1 MAFFRKLPAGSWI
14 PLAVAAIL
22 LLSSAFVGLTDDE
35 AYYWVLAQK
44 PALGY
49 AYHPPMVAW
58 VIALSQVLFGR
69 IFGTASTWVVR
80 IPSCFTIGLVFYI
93 ALKWVNPSREN
104 YLKPTLIL
112 ASFAGLV
119 GLGWM
124 MVPDEPLFLGWMIC
138 FYACHKIARD
148 EVKEKYF
155 WFLGLGI
162 FIAMLSKFSGVFVYF
177 SAIVSVA
184 LCGGR
189 SRLLKTIFYASLA
202 MVLAMIPICIWNSQH
217 EWSAILYQI
226 KERHANSDL
235 SFKRYLRFWLIEL
248 FAAGPVLVFFTLK
261 DFFRGLQFKSS
272 LVDRFVAIWI
282 LPAAA
287 VYCVQPLF
295 SDFKPH
301 WAFIVW
307 WPGALLLAL
316 KVSQGKVRF
325 ATAQI
330 CYGLTIVV
338 IVLFSLNVPVLGA
351 LINRFGHFNSDQD
364 PRLFDV
370 TNDLYGWRKLGTEIS
385 RLPKEDQELVVVGS
399 RYQTASQA
407 AFALG
412 GLDRATL
419 LPRDLRSRDEWP
431 DLQISEKLGPEWP
444 KLLKPILFV
453 TDNRF
458 DAAPE
463 FPQAKCMRIHE
474 VSDERWGMSAKSIWI
489 WKCTNE

>member
-1 MAFFRKLPAGSWI
+1 MSKRFAFWSWI
-14 PLAVAAIL
+14 PLAIATLL

-58 VIALSQVLFGR
+58 VIAFSQILFGW
-69 IFGTASTWVVR
+69 IFGNASTWVVR
-80 IPSCFTIGLVFYI
+80 IPSCLTIGLVFFM
-93 ALKWVNPSREN
+93 ALKWINPSRGN
-104 YLKPTLIL
+104 YLKPALIL
-112 ASFAGLV
+112 ASFSGLI

-138 FYACHKIARD
+138 FYTCYKIALDDASESTYR
-148 EVKEKYF
+148 
-155 WFLGLGI
+155 FLGVGI
-162 FIAMLSKFSGVFVYF
+162 FIAMLSKFSGVFVFF
-177 SAIVSVA
+177 SAVVSVA

-189 SRLLKTIFYASLA
+189 ARLSKTIIYSTIG
-202 MVLAMIPICIWNSQH
+202 MVLALVPICIWNSQH

-226 KERHANSDL
+226 RERHQDSDI

-248 FAAGPVLVFFTLK
+248 FAAGPVLVFYTISG
-261 DFFRGLQFKSS
+261 FFRGLRFKSS
-272 LVDRFVAIWI
+272 VVERFVAIWI
-282 LPAAA
+282 FPAAV
-287 VYCVQPLF
+287 VYCIQPLF

-307 WPGALLLAL
+307 WPGALLLAW
-316 KVSQGKVRF
+316 KVSKSRVRF
-325 ATAQI
+325 ARTQMI
-330 CYGLTIVV
+330 YGLTIVA
-338 IVLFSLNVPVLGA
+338 IVLIGLNVPIGGA
-351 LINRFGHFNSDQD
+351 LISRFGHFNSDQD

-370 TNDLYGWRKLGTEIS
+370 TNDLYGWRKLSSEVS
-385 RLPKEDQELVVVGS
+385 LLPKADRNLVVVGS

-412 GLDRATL
+412 GLERATL
-419 LPRDLRSRDEWP
+419 LPRDLRSRDEWTNL
-431 DLQISEKLGPEWP
+431 DVSQTLGPEWP
-444 KLLKPILFV
+444 TLLKPILFV

-463 FPQAKCMRIHE
+463 FPQAKCEKIRE
-474 VSDERWGMSAKSIWI
+474 VTEERWGMSAKSIWI
-489 WKCTNE
+489 WKCISE

>member
-1 MAFFRKLPAGSWI
+1 MSKPLPAWSWI
-14 PLAVAAIL
+14 PLLIAAVL

-58 VIALSQVLFGR
+58 VIALSQFLFGW
-69 IFGTASTWVVR
+69 IFGAASTWVVR
-80 IPSCFTIGLVFYI
+80 IPSCFTIGAVFWL
-93 ALKWVNPSREN
+93 ALKWINPGQN
-104 YLKPTLIL
+104 YLKPAMIL

-138 FYACHKIARD
+138 FYFAYKIALG
-148 EVKEKYF
+148 EVSESFYR
-155 WFLGLGI
+155 LLALGI
-162 FIAMLSKFSGVFVYF
+162 FIAMLSKFSGVFIFF
-177 SAIVSVA
+177 SVVVSVA

-189 SRLLKTIFYASLA
+189 ARLVKTIVYASVGMILA
-202 MVLAMIPICIWNSQH
+202 LIPICIWNSQH

-226 KERHANSDL
+226 KERHADSDI
-235 SFKRYLRFWLIEL
+235 SWKRYLRFWVIEL
-248 FAAGPVLVFFTLK
+248 FAAGPVLVIYTLLG
-261 DFFRGLQFKSS
+261 FFRGLRPKSTTIE
-272 LVDRFVAIWI
+272 RYVAIWI
-282 LPAAA
+282 LPAA
-287 VYCVQPLF
+287 VIYCIQPLF

-307 WPGALLLAL
+307 WPGALLLAW
-316 KVSQGKVRF
+316 KVSQTRVRF
-325 ATAQI
+325 ATTQI
-330 CYGLTIVV
+330 IYGVSLVA
-338 IVLFSLNVPVLGA
+338 IVLFSLNVPVMGA
-351 LINRFGHFNSDQD
+351 LITRFGHFNRDQD

-370 TNDLYGWRKLGTEIS
+370 TNDLYGWRKLRDEIPS
-385 RLPKEDQELVVVGS
+385 EDRNLVVVGS

-412 GLDRATL
+412 SLDRATL

-431 DLQISEKLGPEWP
+431 DLAISEKLGPEWP
-444 KLLKPILFV
+444 KLTRPILFV

-458 DAAPE
+458 DAGPE
-463 FPQAKCMRIHE
+463 FPNAKCTKIHE
-474 VSDERWGMSAKSIWI
+474 VVEERWGMSAKSIWI
-489 WKCTNE
+489 WKCINE